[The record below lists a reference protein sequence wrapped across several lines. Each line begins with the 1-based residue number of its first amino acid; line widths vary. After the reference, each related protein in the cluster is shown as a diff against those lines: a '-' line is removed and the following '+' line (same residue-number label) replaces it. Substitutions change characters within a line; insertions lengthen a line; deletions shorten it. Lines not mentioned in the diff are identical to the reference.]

1 MTVTAATL
9 VVRFPEFGNLET
21 AVVTATIAEALR
33 QCDSDVWGDKHDDA
47 VNFLTAHMLA
57 LRTQAIG
64 QQIGAVSSGP
74 STGDGFMATNY
85 GYVYQLMQQGLSSTT
100 GFVF

>member
-9 VVRFPEFGNLET
+9 VVRFPEFGNLEP

-33 QCDSDVWGDKHDDA
+33 HCDADVWGDKHDDA

>member
-9 VVRFPEFGNLET
+9 VTRFPEFGNLET
-21 AVVTATIAEALR
+21 DVVTATITEALR
-33 QCDSDVWGDKHDDA
+33 QCDADVWGDQIDDA
-47 VNFLTAHMLA
+47 VSHLTAHMLA

-74 STGDGFMATNY
+74 STRDGFMATTY

>member
-33 QCDSDVWGDKHDDA
+33 QCDADVWGDKHDDA

-74 STGDGFMATNY
+74 PTGDGFMETNY

>member
-1 MTVTAATL
+1 
-9 VVRFPEFGNLET
+9 
-21 AVVTATIAEALR
+21 
-33 QCDSDVWGDKHDDA
+33 
-47 VNFLTAHMLA
+47 MLA

>member
-1 MTVTAATL
+1 M
-9 VVRFPEFGNLET
+9 
-21 AVVTATIAEALR
+21 
-33 QCDSDVWGDKHDDA
+33 GDQIDDA
-47 VNFLTAHMLA
+47 VSHLTAHMLA

>member
-9 VVRFPEFGNLET
+9 VTRFPEFGNLET
-21 AVVTATIAEALR
+21 SVVTATIAESLR
-33 QCDSDVWGDKHDDA
+33 QCDADVWGEQHDEA
-47 VNFLTAHMLA
+47 VNFLTAHSLA

-64 QQIGAVSSGP
+64 QQIGAVSNGLSIR
-74 STGDGFMATNY
+74 DGFMATTY
-85 GYVYQLMQQGLSSTT
+85 GYIYQLMQQGLSSTT

>member
-1 MTVTAATL
+1 MTVTASTL
-9 VVRFPEFGNLET
+9 VTRFPEFGNLET

-33 QCDSDVWGDKHDDA
+33 QCDADVWGDKHDDA

>member
-21 AVVTATIAEALR
+21 AVVMATIAEALR
-33 QCDSDVWGDKHDDA
+33 QCDADVWGDLHDDA
-47 VNFLTAHMLA
+47 VNFLTAHMLS